1 MYLSCLA
8 TTNCSFPAI
17 CGASYLTASICKNE
31 IVVGTVWLFINSGA
45 MSSWIPQFHFLNIFM
60 YKIYSKWFYIIESL
74 LLNLIIQSL
83 A

>member
-31 IVVGTVWLFINSGA
+31 IVVGTVWLFINSGGPCA
-45 MSSWIPQFHFLNIFM
+45 VGFPTSIS
-60 YKIYSKWFYIIESL
+60 
-74 LLNLIIQSL
+74 
-83 A
+83 